1 VLVACAEVKPIKAYQ
16 GAERA
21 AHEVATLEGEFT
33 REIWSSENIEIAA
46 IDGVDYGGRAYTAK
60 LLPGKHRAAI
70 RRILRGTKSEQLLCS
85 FEFDA
90 LAGCTY
96 RPHAPSLSPALARE
110 SVFMPMTVRCGNDA
124 YPIRVLTDCERR

>member
-1 VLVACAEVKPIKAYQ
+1 
-16 GAERA
+16 
-21 AHEVATLEGEFT
+21 
-33 REIWSSENIEIAA
+33 
-46 IDGVDYGGRAYTAK
+46 
-60 LLPGKHRAAI
+60 
-70 RRILRGTKSEQLLCS
+70 LLCN

-90 LAGCTY
+90 LAGCSY